1 MMIKF
6 HRPSSSGSGAAEY
19 LEGETDHKDRPRA
32 GVAVLRGDPFRV
44 GQIADSLD
52 FKHRLTA
59 GVIAWAPEDN
69 PTPEQIDE
77 VLDKFERLAWAG
89 LDPDR
94 YAWSAVRHDGEKGGV
109 HVHIMAA
116 RVDLQSRKSLNIAPP
131 YWEYAFAPLRDAM
144 NAKYDW
150 ARPDDPARFGEVFL
164 SSIRKKKQ
172 VEALRVGQIST
183 PLDKETLTHKLT
195 EYVRAGFI
203 NDRASI
209 KAAIVETYLNEADY
223 ADRDHY
229 EAAVQALFPREG
241 DNYLSV
247 KPPGADKAFRLRGA
261 IYDRNFNGDAYR
273 ATKAAGN
280 GASGRDSATR
290 RAVQRA
296 SEEKYHAALEKRRA
310 VNFKKYGPYQD
321 LAENESVLQ
330 LPGSAGAGAAHRAA
344 GDVDRG
350 TSDFTSPKN
359 GTRGDPD
366 RTGDSQLR
374 TDEIRTAYEREHDD
388 AGTLGRDTSGDARA
402 PFPETPGEGKTRRRT
417 QQRRRGLVRKSRS
430 GAQVPAGEISHDRT
444 RGTAA
449 GRGDQAGS
457 WHERLVHAID
467 GNQRALGRFNQAH
480 RGVAKRVVEFFDATA
495 ELCRGATEII
505 VAAREVASAL
515 IRRVKKTLTPK
526 LPNSEIVRE

>member
-19 LEGETDHKDRPRA
+19 LEDKSDHKNRPRA

-44 GQIADSLD
+44 GQIADSLN

-77 VLDKFERLAWAG
+77 VLDKFESLAWAG
-89 LDPDR
+89 LDSDR

-116 RVDLQSRKSLNIAPP
+116 RVDLQSGKSQNIAPP
-131 YWEYAFAPLRDAM
+131 QWEYAFAPLRDAM

-150 ARPDDPARFGEVFL
+150 ARPDDPARFGDVFL
-164 SSIRKKKQ
+164 SSMRKKQ
-172 VEALRVGQIST
+172 RAELLRAGQALT
-183 PLDKETLTHKLT
+183 PLDKETLTHHLT
-195 EYVRAGFI
+195 EYVRVGFI
-203 NDRASI
+203 NDRAGI

-223 ADRDHY
+223 PDQDHY
-229 EAAVQALFPREG
+229 EAAMQALFPREG

-261 IYDRNFNGDAYR
+261 IYDKDFNGDAYR

-296 SEEKYHAALEKRRA
+296 SEEKYHAAVERRRA
-310 VNFKKYGPYQD
+310 VNLKKYGPHQD
-321 LAENESVLQ
+321 LVDSEPVLQ
-330 LPGSAGAGAAHRAA
+330 LPGGAGPGANHRAA
-344 GDVDRG
+344 TGLDRG
-350 TSDFTSPKN
+350 TGAPASLGEKARD
-359 GTRGDPD
+359 DPSRVGEVRAGHAREQD
-366 RTGDSQLR
+366 DDS
-374 TDEIRTAYEREHDD
+374 A
-388 AGTLGRDTSGDARA
+388 LGRDANGDEKV
-402 PFPETPGEGKTRRRT
+402 PLPENPGEGKTRRHTR
-417 QQRRRGLVRKSRS
+417 QKRRGLVRQSRA

-444 RGTAA
+444 RRTAA
-449 GRGDQAGS
+449 GRGDQTGG
-457 WHERLVHAID
+457 WHERLVRAID
-467 GNQRALGRFNQAH
+467 GNKRALGRFNQAH
-480 RGVAKRVVEFFDATA
+480 RGVAKRVVELFDATA
-495 ELCRGATEII
+495 ALCRGATEII

-515 IRRVKKTLTPK
+515 IRRVKQTLTPE
-526 LPNSEIVRE
+526 LPDSEIELE